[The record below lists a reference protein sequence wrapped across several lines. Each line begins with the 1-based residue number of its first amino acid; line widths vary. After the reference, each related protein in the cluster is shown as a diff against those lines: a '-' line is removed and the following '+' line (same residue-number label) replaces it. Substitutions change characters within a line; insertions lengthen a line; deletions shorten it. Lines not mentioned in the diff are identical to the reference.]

1 MLVIKKEHRK
11 VVEAFFRLATRW
23 RKATPFTMFVYPRN
37 DGVMFGLSNA
47 LSFVTL
53 ELPAEGDIEE
63 RMFRN
68 PGAVSKVLKVT
79 SGDIVL
85 ENAEDSLELTVGDS
99 ETWSLPDTDK
109 RCEDDLLRFE
119 PPGIGEEDFVLR
131 LDGSDAAWIMLGADQ
146 VDDRRGYDRLFID
159 RDLKAV
165 HCTDGKRMH
174 VLKVH
179 EKRIKRTTSL
189 PVDMLLSLKAVTG
202 RMDSTVFDRLRRV
215 IKGKEGGKTVKT
227 EERDLGV
234 VVEVDNVRFTTW
246 QTYRDKPKVG
256 PDIDAILNVSRYDM
270 EGTVLECGKV
280 IKKVE
285 AAKEISEA
293 VWFEVKEGTL
303 LLEMTKLNGEKVSA
317 VRLEKIGTGTLRKRK
332 LDPKYLQEALSGF
345 NGEGGE
351 IVVEAG
357 NPGND
362 ECCEGPV
369 FIRGNDARLWR
380 DGMVNGTGRLVA
392 IMPMRE

>member
-1 MLVIKKEHRK
+1 MLVIKKECRK

-23 RKATPFTMFVYPRN
+23 QKATPFTMFVYPRKN
-37 DGVMFGLSNA
+37 GVMFGMSNA

-85 ENAEDSLELTVGDS
+85 ENAEDSLELMVGNS

-119 PPGIGEEDFVLR
+119 PSKIRDDDFVIR
-131 LDGSDAAWIMLGADQ
+131 LDGIDAAWIVNGADQ

-165 HCTDGKRMH
+165 YCTDGKRMH

-202 RMDSTVFDRLRRV
+202 RMDSTVFDRLRK
-215 IKGKEGGKTVKT
+215 IGKVKKT
-227 EERDLGV
+227 EKRDAGIV
-234 VVEVDNVRFTTW
+234 WEAGGIRFTTW
-246 QTYRDKPKVG
+246 ESYNDTPPRG

-280 IKKVE
+280 IKKVD
-285 AAKEISEA
+285 AAKKISDA

-303 LLEMTKLNGEKVSA
+303 LLEMTKLNGEKVST

-351 IVVEAG
+351 IIIEAG

-369 FIRGNDARLWR
+369 FIRHNDARQWR
-380 DGMVNGTGRLVA
+380 DGLVNGTGRLVA
-392 IMPMRE
+392 IMPMRK